1 MVRNNSVNS
10 VLFTGAIPPSTI
22 VVQIKNLVN
31 FLEEINNIYYIKKN
45 NNKKLNKKKNKK
57 EQYLE
62 NKNTK

>member
-31 FLEEINNIYYIKKN
+31 FLEEINNIYYIKKK
-45 NNKKLNKKKNKK
+45 NNKKLKKKKK
-57 EQYLE
+57 QERTIFR
-62 NKNTK
+62 K

>member
-31 FLEEINNIYYIKKN
+31 FLEEINNIYNIKKN
-45 NNKKLNKKKNKK
+45 NNKKFKKKKK
-57 EQYLE
+57 QERTIFG
-62 NKNTK
+62 K